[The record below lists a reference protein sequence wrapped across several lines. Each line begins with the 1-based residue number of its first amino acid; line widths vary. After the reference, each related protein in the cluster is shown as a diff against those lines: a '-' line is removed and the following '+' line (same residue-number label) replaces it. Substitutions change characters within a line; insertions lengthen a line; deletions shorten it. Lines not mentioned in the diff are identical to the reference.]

1 MKQAVLKQ
9 QGVLAIADVQEDL
22 TLQADEVLVEVKV
35 VTICG
40 SDLSYFQAETLPHD
54 LQYPLVL
61 GHEMAGIVK
70 ETGTAVSSVQKGD
83 RVAVEPQSYCGH
95 CEACLRGDY
104 NFCESLQFMAS
115 KGISGALK
123 QYVKWP
129 QSSIYKLEDSMS
141 FEEGALLEPL
151 SVAYSA
157 IEKLDFHK
165 ESRLVILGAGSIGL
179 LMGVL
184 MQELYPEVSV
194 HLVDVYESK
203 RDIGERLHMKKN
215 QFLIG
220 TAYELESMKPFTHI
234 IDTTGNSEVVKQF
247 LQHSIPQAVLL
258 ELGVSDRPLEI
269 SFKDIVYQGL
279 RIIGSYRYTNTYPRL
294 LKLFREQHL
303 QVRDIITGRYPFEA
317 VQTAFEQAMDG
328 RHHSKIAIYL

>member
-95 CEACLRGDY
+95 CEACQRGDY

-115 KGISGALK
+115 KGISGAIT
-123 QYVKWP
+123 
-129 QSSIYKLEDSMS
+129 QSVESTRISIDKLEDSMPV
-141 FEEGALLEPL
+141 EEAGLVEP
-151 SVAYSA
+151 
-157 IEKLDFHK
+157 
-165 ESRLVILGAGSIGL
+165 
-179 LMGVL
+179 
-184 MQELYPEVSV
+184 
-194 HLVDVYESK
+194 
-203 RDIGERLHMKKN
+203 
-215 QFLIG
+215 
-220 TAYELESMKPFTHI
+220 
-234 IDTTGNSEVVKQF
+234 
-247 LQHSIPQAVLL
+247 
-258 ELGVSDRPLEI
+258 
-269 SFKDIVYQGL
+269 
-279 RIIGSYRYTNTYPRL
+279 
-294 LKLFREQHL
+294 
-303 QVRDIITGRYPFEA
+303 
-317 VQTAFEQAMDG
+317 
-328 RHHSKIAIYL
+328 

>member
-1 MKQAVLKQ
+1 M
-9 QGVLAIADVQEDL
+9 
-22 TLQADEVLVEVKV
+22 
-35 VTICG
+35 
-40 SDLSYFQAETLPHD
+40 
-54 LQYPLVL
+54 
-61 GHEMAGIVK
+61 
-70 ETGTAVSSVQKGD
+70 
-83 RVAVEPQSYCGH
+83 EPQSYCGH
-95 CEACLRGDY
+95 CEACQRGDY

-203 RDIGERLHMKKN
+203 RDIGERLHMKKD

-220 TAYELESMKPFTHI
+220 TVYELESMKPFTHI
-234 IDTTGNSEVVKQF
+234 IDTTGNSKVVKQF
-247 LQHSIPQAVLL
+247 LQHSIPQVVLL

>member
-1 MKQAVLKQ
+1 M
-9 QGVLAIADVQEDL
+9 
-22 TLQADEVLVEVKV
+22 
-35 VTICG
+35 
-40 SDLSYFQAETLPHD
+40 
-54 LQYPLVL
+54 
-61 GHEMAGIVK
+61 
-70 ETGTAVSSVQKGD
+70 
-83 RVAVEPQSYCGH
+83 
-95 CEACLRGDY
+95 
-104 NFCESLQFMAS
+104 
-115 KGISGALK
+115 
-123 QYVKWP
+123 
-129 QSSIYKLEDSMS
+129 
-141 FEEGALLEPL
+141 
-151 SVAYSA
+151 
-157 IEKLDFHK
+157 
-165 ESRLVILGAGSIGL
+165 
-179 LMGVL
+179 
-184 MQELYPEVSV
+184 
-194 HLVDVYESK
+194 DVYESK
-203 RDIGERLHMKKN
+203 RDIGERLHMKKD